1 MIKQQTETHRAVT
14 ETDLQLVERAISNHE
29 VFQKDLF
36 VVRRVLGE
44 VGNLDH
50 RYRGLKEGIAVVE
63 EQGRRVN
70 AELEA
75 ARAELA
81 KVQQE
86 VVEGRK
92 ELTALTAEVEEQQRM
107 ISSYA
112 EQIDRITGAKAA

>member
-1 MIKQQTETHRAVT
+1 MIKQTDTHRAVT
-14 ETDLQLVERAISNHE
+14 ETDLQIVERAISNHE

-36 VVRRVLGE
+36 VLRQVLRE
-44 VGNLDH
+44 VGNLDQ

-75 ARAELA
+75 AHTRLAE
-81 KVQQE
+81 VQQQE
-86 VVEGRK
+86 VEVRK
-92 ELTALTAEVEEQQRM
+92 RVAALTAQAEEQQRM